1 MYDPSVDLAGKL
13 VEWYRADSLVYSDMN
28 GTTTPAVNEGDA
40 IKTWVSKVGSA
51 KFYST
56 GDPAVTRFTLSKN
69 AANGQPALFKNNKN
83 QACISSSTPFVKTV
97 VAVAKYSG
105 SVIDWNYPQL
115 IGRNGA
121 NLPTLLGDV
130 SGTTNWIGFVYFA
143 SPWVYR
149 LNGVIQASRPMPM
162 NTVGICEY
170 TDPTGVGYTDDHA
183 LGQAWQ
189 VNGRTWKGWIFEVL
203 ILNDTLTTSE
213 RDDLNAYLSARY
225 TGNTRRRRY
234 AGGYGL

>member
-28 GTTTPAVNEGDA
+28 GTTTPAVNEGNA
-40 IKTWVSKVGSA
+40 IKTWVSKIGSA
-51 KFYST
+51 RFYSV
-56 GDPAVTRFTLSKN
+56 GDPGQSRFTLALN
-69 AANGQPALFKNNKN
+69 AANGQPALFKSN
-83 QACISSSTPFVKTV
+83 QDGGCLSNSSPFVKTV
-97 VAVAKYSG
+97 VAVAKYNG
-105 SVIDWNYPQL
+105 TIIDWNYPQL

-130 SGTTNWIGFVYFA
+130 TGSTNWISFVYFA

-149 LNGVIQASRPMPM
+149 LNGVVQASRPMPM

-170 TDPTGVGYTDDHA
+170 SDSSGVGYTDDHI

-189 VNGRTWKGWIFEVL
+189 AGGRTWKGWIFELL
-203 ILNDTLTTSE
+203 ILSDNLTTTE

-225 TGNTRRRRY
+225 MGNTRRRRY